1 MPSENSV
8 QLMCPN
14 LGCRRILAVPV
25 SARGRA
31 VRCRH
36 CRTMIRVP
44 GEQARPGSP
53 KADKAR

>member
-1 MPSENSV
+1 MPSQNSV

-44 GEQARPGSP
+44 GDPVGPASTKG
-53 KADKAR
+53 DKGR